1 MAVDMNKI
9 NSLLA
14 QVQPR
19 ASLTPSASA
28 VSTMPI
34 APEYEAYKAKK
45 WNDDAGSEYGMQWTK
60 GVKTHQLFDA
70 EQESKANQA
79 LQEYQ
84 NKMSAYNTQLNQF
97 NNDRTFSANQEKE
110 QADRL
115 AQQYADQG
123 LIAPTSTSDITPQ
136 IRKFGELYTQA
147 ATSGDMQAAESYHNA
162 ALDLARKAGW
172 IQEGVT
178 PSSVNSLPNM
188 TSAGLPT
195 YKRQSEESA
204 AANSVE
210 GQDWYMPLARA
221 QAEATLANTQRS
233 ANAPYGGSSGGGGSG
248 STPKP
253 VSLYDQAKAA
263 AYNDPRLY
271 TGKEGTPEGTWS
283 LEDLIS
289 AYMMTYGG
297 QQQPQQ
303 ASGGGDVTSSM
314 IQQAR
319 ANGYSDVEIRQGLI
333 EDGLDPAQY
342 GL

>member
-19 ASLTPSASA
+19 ASLAPSASA
-28 VSTMPI
+28 VSAMPI
-34 APEYEAYKAKK
+34 APEYEAYKRKK
-45 WNDDAGSEYGMQWTK
+45 WDDDAGSEYGMQWTK

-97 NNDRTFSANQEKE
+97 NNDRTFEANQDKE
-110 QADRL
+110 LYNRQ

-162 ALDLARKAGW
+162 AVDLARKAGW
-172 IQEGVT
+172 FDEGVT

-188 TSAGLPT
+188 TQAGLPT
-195 YKRQSEESA
+195 YKRQTEEA
-204 AANSVE
+204 AMENQQWY
-210 GQDWYMPLARA
+210 QDLVRQTEEAKLAKA
-221 QAEATLANTQRS
+221 LAP
-233 ANAPYGGSSGGGGSG
+233 ASSGGGGGSA
-248 STPKP
+248 STPK
-253 VSLYDQAKAA
+253 VTSLYDQAKAA

-271 TGKEGTPEGTWS
+271 TGKLATDERPPEGLYT
-283 LEDLIS
+283 LEDLIAS
-289 AYMMTYGG
+289 WM
-297 QQQPQQ
+297 QLLSKQQ
-303 ASGGGDVTSSM
+303 AGGGGVVSGITDQD
-314 IQQAR
+314 I
-319 ANGYSDVEIRQGLI
+319 L
-333 EDGLDPAQY
+333 QY
-342 GL
+342 LK